1 MFSFTSFFLSLN
13 LVCFAAAFTP
23 QLKPLRSTSLHSSPS
38 SLEELLSSDSWDPIK
53 NNLNSVPAF
62 ACANDQG
69 QPLQYNVGGN
79 PLAFFFLDI
88 DAAKDE
94 LQKAE
99 DEMKMDGLS
108 LVPFPLG
115 EVFEMGAKQMA
126 LVIPSSAAIESAGA
140 PKGTNPMGQQIPLF
154 GCLDMIETLPDGTSN
169 VPLFLSMDE
178 AKEAMNM
185 ALESVPEEEK
195 SKFDVTVIPLAG
207 TVQMQ
212 ATNPNKS
219 FTYVPPMASLEYLKS
234 LEK

>member
-1 MFSFTSFFLSLN
+1 
-13 LVCFAAAFTP
+13 
-23 QLKPLRSTSLHSSPS
+23 
-38 SLEELLSSDSWDPIK
+38 
-53 NNLNSVPAF
+53 
-62 ACANDQG
+62 
-69 QPLQYNVGGN
+69 
-79 PLAFFFLDI
+79 
-88 DAAKDE
+88 
-94 LQKAE
+94 
-99 DEMKMDGLS
+99 
-108 LVPFPLG
+108 
-115 EVFEMGAKQMA
+115 
-126 LVIPSSAAIESAGA
+126 
-140 PKGTNPMGQQIPLF
+140 MGQQVPLF